1 MHVCGPSL
9 AVPRSLRAC
18 HLCPT
23 PPWQLYEF
31 HAYTHGNTTNPLHD
45 PKMFLGFRDGP
56 ADTDTDAAAEDTL
69 LGEHRRYHVTGGAA
83 EGAVPR
89 VALMGQL
96 APADAATPAL
106 RGTLVLFNARTA
118 AEAERYMAADPVAQ
132 VCPPGRRSVSVVN
145 EQDVDGLHHLMA
157 RTFGEKTVLD
167 QVCTVPATRGGVSG
181 MGMSLTTRVFSSRCC
196 GGCFFPCNQVH
207 FMDPEDLLEMAV
219 PELPGLEVGLDN
231 IMLSSSWCRFSPS
244 PLADRAR
251 RATARPTETRCV
263 CWTTPTWSTAT
274 RGWGSTSA
282 TGPPKWSRYVAGR
295 AFFSFCRLLV
305 TVTVGAHCHCHRQH
319 CRRRRSSTRPWS
331 SPKRCV

>member
-1 MHVCGPSL
+1 VLQVLCVRANTTDAARAFLDAEPLKIFGGVREWQVTVWPAASTCVAPPSRSPSL
-9 AVPRSLRAC
+9 RVC

-23 PPWQLYEF
+23 HPWQLYEF

-56 ADTDTDAAAEDTL
+56 TDGAAEDAL
-69 LGEHRRYHVTGGAA
+69 LGEHRRYHVSGGAA

-118 AEAERYMAADPVAQ
+118 AEAERYMAADPLVK

-167 QVCTVPATRGGVSG
+167 QVGTVPATNGG
-181 MGMSLTTRVFSSRCC
+181 
-196 GGCFFPCNQVH
+196 GG
-207 FMDPEDLLEMAV
+207 
-219 PELPGLEVGLDN
+219 G
-231 IMLSSSWCRFSPS
+231 
-244 PLADRAR
+244 
-251 RATARPTETRCV
+251 
-263 CWTTPTWSTAT
+263 
-274 RGWGSTSA
+274 
-282 TGPPKWSRYVAGR
+282 
-295 AFFSFCRLLV
+295 
-305 TVTVGAHCHCHRQH
+305 
-319 CRRRRSSTRPWS
+319 
-331 SPKRCV
+331 